1 MISLSAIGVVFVFS
15 IVFAVVAWKQQS
27 EDRLREEAKLADVVR
42 ALRRHHIQPP
52 APVKAAEAV
61 DAQMLKRMRPQNDQ
75 PPPKS
80 DTAARRQRASRGQGP
95 DPSKPSGAARRNV
108 A

>member
-27 EDRLREEAKLADVVR
+27 EDRLREEAELADVVR

-52 APVKAAEAV
+52 VPVEAAEAIE
-61 DAQMLKRMRPQNDQ
+61 AQMLKHMRPQNDQ
-75 PPPKS
+75 PPPRS
-80 DTAARRQRASRGQGP
+80 DNGAGPQRAPRRQSP
-95 DPSKPSGAARRNV
+95 DPSKSSGAARRNV